1 MRPKPHPSLASADV
15 QMAHF
20 ESEPE
25 FKNQY
30 LLGLKCLLSFSS
42 QGHAVTLRI
51 YNICV
56 HDLKDLLM
64 TSFLVVDDIISKT
77 FSGLQSMHQ
86 LCDQL
91 IMQ

>member
-1 MRPKPHPSLASADV
+1 M
-15 QMAHF
+15 
-20 ESEPE
+20 
-25 FKNQY
+25 
-30 LLGLKCLLSFSS
+30 
-42 QGHAVTLRI
+42 TLRI